1 MQAQFSVLLCFHIL
15 KGEHVI
21 PTVIICEH
29 FGYNLVFF
37 YFTKGCSVNEFHL
50 GGIDFMLLS
59 GSSKTLGQASGVTE
73 M

>member
-1 MQAQFSVLLCFHIL
+1 MDGWIELDGWIALDDRVETQ
-15 KGEHVI
+15 
-21 PTVIICEH
+21 
-29 FGYNLVFF
+29 Y
-37 YFTKGCSVNEFHL
+37 L

>member
-1 MQAQFSVLLCFHIL
+1 MDNGSGWSDKVKAL
-15 KGEHVI
+15 
-21 PTVIICEH
+21 
-29 FGYNLVFF
+29 Y
-37 YFTKGCSVNEFHL
+37 L